1 MQYDIDNMIIIKVI
15 NYNTIIIA
23 SNFENSYL
31 YVINIYSFIVTV
43 NKLRCLVLLFA
54 I

>member
-31 YVINIYSFIVTV
+31 YVINIYILIYIVS
-43 NKLRCLVLLFA
+43 
-54 I
+54 